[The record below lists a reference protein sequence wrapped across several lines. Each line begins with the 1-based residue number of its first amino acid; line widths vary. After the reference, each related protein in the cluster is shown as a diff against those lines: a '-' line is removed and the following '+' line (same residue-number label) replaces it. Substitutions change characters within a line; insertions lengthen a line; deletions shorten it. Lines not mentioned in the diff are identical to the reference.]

1 MKLETT
7 TTSKTT
13 EFERAHI
20 EEGVHTATL
29 KEVKDIP
36 EGEYGP
42 RVAFIYE
49 VEGKE
54 LAHVAYKKPATPDNG
69 IGKTLI
75 AHGVDLSSGEVDTNN
90 LPNNQVKVF
99 VEDYEY
105 EQDGNKKKASGI
117 SKVKPLED
125 EESN

>member
-20 EEGVHTATL
+20 EEGVHNATL
-29 KEVKDIP
+29 KEVKDISD
-36 EGEYGP
+36 GEYGP

-54 LAHVAYKKPATPDNG
+54 LAHVVYKKPATPDNG

-75 AHGVDLSSGEVDTNN
+75 AHGVDLSKGEADTDN
-90 LPNNQVKVF
+90 LPEKQVKVF
-99 VEDYEY
+99 VEDYDY
-105 EQDGNKKKASGI
+105 EKDGKKLKASGI
-117 SKVKPLED
+117 SKVKPLVEKV
-125 EESN
+125 E